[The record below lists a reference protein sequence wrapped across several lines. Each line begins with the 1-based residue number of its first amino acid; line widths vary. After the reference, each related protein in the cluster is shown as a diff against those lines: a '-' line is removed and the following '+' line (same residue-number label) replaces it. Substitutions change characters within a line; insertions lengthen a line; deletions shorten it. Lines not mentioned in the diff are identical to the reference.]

1 MNYLE
6 RLKRLETRQ
15 SATDKTDRSTFVS
28 SVSSLPA
35 HIPTERQRAE
45 PEAELIEL
53 VNLIADH
60 HGFSPEDR
68 AEALQIALADAE
80 SALECFRALVAQIP
94 GRTADRQ
101 A

>member
-15 SATDKTDRSTFVS
+15 SPTDKTDRSTFVS

-35 HIPTERQRAE
+35 HIPTERRPAA
-45 PEAELIEL
+45 PEAELVAL

-60 HGFSPEDR
+60 HAFTPADR
-68 AEALQIALADAE
+68 SEALTIALSDAE
-80 SALECFRALVAQIP
+80 SALICFRALAAQIP
-94 GRTADRQ
+94 GRTAGPP
-101 A
+101 